1 MIGTL
6 FVVGVILAVGVT
18 IVAIV
23 IGGLFSPAKLLLA
36 LISTGT
42 AVVIAVVVTVGLSSE
57 GRAPA
62 MNDFSHAQLEADRV
76 MTADGYG
83 RRPGDGCT
91 DGNRRHAP
99 ALVERRVPASA
110 GGAHLPGGPHVRP
123 SPVTH
128 PGSRFVRSA

>member
-36 LISTGT
+36 LIGTGT
-42 AVVIAVVVTVGLSSE
+42 AVVIAVVVTVVLTPV

-76 MTADGYG
+76 MTKQMATVVG
-83 RRPGDGCT
+83 PGMDAQMETNGMLQRSSN
-91 DGNRRHAP
+91 DAYLR
-99 ALVERRVPASA
+99 ALEEHIYQVDRMLGQVP
-110 GGAHLPGGPHVRP
+110 
-123 SPVTH
+123 
-128 PGSRFVRSA
+128 